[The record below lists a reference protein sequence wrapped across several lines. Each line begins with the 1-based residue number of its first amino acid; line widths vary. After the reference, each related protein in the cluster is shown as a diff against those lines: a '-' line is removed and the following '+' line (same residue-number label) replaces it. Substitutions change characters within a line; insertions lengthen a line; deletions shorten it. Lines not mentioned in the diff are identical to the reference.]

1 MATHIHISTLFI
13 YSTVVLFIGFILFR
27 LFIRRRKQREAEEKL
42 EFFISTANALQS
54 PLLQIRSTLKRM
66 AARETLSRE
75 ARQDLLR
82 VQEELTLLLHLS
94 NELMNFEWIALHADN
109 SEERAFIADVREQIE
124 LHINEPTFNVDALCT
139 LLNMSRTSFYNKI
152 KELTDKAPSD
162 YIRTMRLKRAAQ
174 LLKEQRHSVT
184 EVAEMTGFNDAKYF
198 REVFKK
204 HFGVSPR
211 EYGRKM
217 SSSQMPTNSET

>member
-13 YSTVVLFIGFILFR
+13 YSIAVLFVGFILFR
-27 LFIRRRKQREAEEKL
+27 LLIRRRKQKEAEEKL
-42 EFFISTANALQS
+42 QFFINTVNTLQP
-54 PLLQIRSTLKRM
+54 PLLQIKQTLKQL
-66 AARETLSRE
+66 EEEEPLT
-75 ARQDLLR
+75 RQGKLR
-82 VQEELTLLLHLS
+82 LAQTQSGIALLLKLT

-109 SEERAFIADVREQIE
+109 SDERAFIARVREQIE
-124 LHINEPTFNVDALCT
+124 LHINDPAFNVDALCT
-139 LLNMSRTSFYNKI
+139 TLHMSRTSFYNKI
-152 KELTDKAPSD
+152 KELTDRAPGD
-162 YIRTMRLKRAAQ
+162 YIRLVRLKRASQ
-174 LLKEQRHSVT
+174 LLKEQRYSVT

-217 SSSQMPTNSET
+217 SSS